1 MKHARIRTNHPI
13 TKGGDKMLYA
23 GMDLHKNTSTFSIKT
38 KGGKVIDSSKI
49 PTEPSAIRGYLKRFN
64 KSLSLVVEP
73 VSQWYYYADLMQ
85 NLGIDV
91 HLANPLKV
99 KAIASARIKTDKI
112 DANVLCD
119 LLRTNLLPEA
129 YFCSPEV
136 RFWKEMVRFRAS
148 LIHLRTQVKN
158 KIHSIL
164 FKNAL
169 RHPFTNLFGKG
180 GRAWLSSLELDKH
193 FQFNLKHYLT
203 LIDTL
208 SGLIEEADR
217 KIEKTVTGHPQAKLL
232 TTIPGISYCS
242 GLTIMAEIGDVNR
255 FPSAKKLQGYA
266 GLVPSTYS
274 SGERIAHGRI
284 TKQGSRWLR
293 WTMTEIAQRQ
303 LLCKKKPGFGWYYKR
318 IKERKGSG
326 AAAVATARKLLAVVW
341 RLLKDNRPF
350 EIVPPKRVGS
360 PGGSPK

>member
-1 MKHARIRTNHPI
+1 VIK
-13 TKGGDKMLYA
+13 LYYI
-23 GMDLHKNTSTFSIKT
+23 GMDLHKNSSTFAIKD
-38 KGGKVIDSSKI
+38 KDGKLIDSANL
-49 PTEPSAIRGYLKRFN
+49 PTEPSAIKGYLRKYPDSR
-64 KSLSLVVEP
+64 LVLEP
-73 VSQWYYYADLMQ
+73 VSQWHFYADFLQKMD
-85 NLGIDV
+85 IDV

-129 YFCSPEV
+129 YFASKEV

-158 KIHSIL
+158 KIHAIL

-169 RHPFTNLFGKG
+169 RHPFTNLFGKA
-180 GRAWLSSLELDKH
+180 GRQWLKSLDLDEH
-193 FQFNLKHYLT
+193 FSFNLNRYLILLDALT
-203 LIDTL
+203 DLIN
-208 SGLIEEADR
+208 EADG
-217 KIEKTVTGHPQAKLL
+217 KIEQTVNNHPQAKLL
-232 TTIPGISYCS
+232 TTVPGISYCS
-242 GLTIMAEIGDVNR
+242 GLTIMSEIGDINR

-274 SGERIAHGRI
+274 SGDRIAHGRI
-284 TKQGSRWLR
+284 TKQGNRWLR

-303 LLCKKKPGFGWYYKR
+303 LICKKIPGFGWYYQR
-318 IKERKGSG
+318 IKQRKGSG

-350 EIVPPKRVGS
+350 EVIPPRLEVQDADLNNIVY
-360 PGGSPK
+360 